1 MHKDPLETDVN
12 AGLAK
17 MHEASE
23 QITEKEIEALAA
35 KARKE
40 AELTRKTHTDKLQQQ
55 GIESKDSTG

>member
-1 MHKDPLETDVN
+1 MSKELLETDVN

-23 QITEKEIEALAA
+23 QVSEEEIEALAE

-40 AELTRKTHTDKLQQQ
+40 AELTRQKHLNKLEQQ
-55 GIESKDSTG
+55 GIEPKDATR